1 MPWVNKD
8 DQMPEHPKVWALSD
22 AAYRL
27 HDSGICYCN
36 RQLTDGLI
44 SADKVPTLVPRYKKQ
59 TLAELV
65 ERGIWTSLMDGSA
78 YVIHDFLD
86 WNRSREQV
94 LEDKAR
100 LRAVRSAAG
109 KKGAQARWQN
119 R

>member
-1 MPWVNKD
+1 MPWVNTD

-22 AAYRL
+22 TAYRL
-27 HDSGICYCN
+27 HHSGISYCN

-44 SADKVPTLVPRYKKQ
+44 SADKVSTLVPRYKKQ

-65 ERGIWTSLMDGSA
+65 ERGIWASLMDGSA

-94 LEDKAR
+94 LEAR
-100 LRAVRSAAG
+100 EKKSRAGR
-109 KKGAQARWQN
+109 KGAESKWGN